1 MRKEWWR
8 KGGERKWS
16 RGDKKKV
23 ERMGSGGRGRR
34 EVSKLNVQ
42 VEHFIC

>member
-1 MRKEWWR
+1 MRKEWWS

-16 RGDKKKV
+16 RGDKKL